1 MALLIL
7 GLVLFFGLHTLPM
20 LPSLRE
26 PVHARL
32 GERGYKMAFGIL
44 SALGLLLIIVGFA
57 QLRGSGQDVQLWS
70 PPGWTRHV
78 AFALMLPAL
87 ILMVAAYAPSRI
99 RELAGYHPL
108 LLGIMVWALAHLIA
122 NGDLAGLL
130 LFGGFLV
137 WAIADRISTGER
149 GDLGPLGRKPG
160 TLTGDIIAVVIGCAL
175 YAIIL
180 KWGHQFIAGVPLTG

>member
-1 MALLIL
+1 
-7 GLVLFFGLHTLPM
+7 
-20 LPSLRE
+20 
-26 PVHARL
+26 
-32 GERGYKMAFGIL
+32 
-44 SALGLLLIIVGFA
+44 
-57 QLRGSGQDVQLWS
+57 
-70 PPGWTRHV
+70 
-78 AFALMLPAL
+78 
-87 ILMVAAYAPSRI
+87 
-99 RELAGYHPL
+99 
-108 LLGIMVWALAHLIA
+108 MVWALAHLIT

-149 GDLGPLGRKPG
+149 GDVGPLGRKPG